1 MEKDRLEALR
11 KKRAERKRKQRIRLL
26 IVVICFAAI
35 IFVVVFAVKSAVT
48 FIKNSIPTPTP
59 SPVAVVSELGEPS
72 AAAQTGE
79 AAVPQNTAEPVQ
91 YAELANPSE
100 QNDILKYFEEN
111 SSQKKVCYLTFD
123 DGPNNSVTPLILDTL
138 RRYNIKATFFQVGT
152 LIEDNFDMA
161 KRVYEEGHLTGNHS
175 YDHTYSKI
183 YADGESFINEFNK
196 CSEQIKKVT
205 GDDYFPIMRFPGGS
219 FDAGSYGAAKQE
231 YKTLLAQAGVYHCDW
246 NALTGDAEGS
256 PKTTEQMLE
265 RIKSSSKN
273 KNQLVVLM
281 HDANNKKQTAEALPK
296 IIEYLISEGYTFSR
310 LDKPIF

>member
-1 MEKDRLEALR
+1 MEKERLEELR
-11 KKRAERKRKQRIRLL
+11 KKRAQRKRKQRIRLL
-26 IVVICFAAI
+26 IAVICLAI
-35 IFVVVFAVKSAVT
+35 IVFVIVFAVKSAVT

-59 SPVAVVSELGEPS
+59 SPVAIVSELGEPS
-72 AAAQTGE
+72 ANVQTEDGE
-79 AAVPQNTAEPVQ
+79 AAQNAQETVK
-91 YAELANPSE
+91 YAELPNPSDK
-100 QNDILKYFEEN
+100 NDILKFFEES

-161 KRVYEEGHLTGNHS
+161 KRVYEEGHLIGNHS

-183 YADGESFINEFNK
+183 YADGESFMNEFNM
-196 CSEQIKKVT
+196 CAEQIKKVT

-219 FDAGSYGAAKQE
+219 FDSGSYGSVKQE

-256 PKTTEQMLE
+256 TKTTEQMLE

-310 LDKPIF
+310 LDKPVV